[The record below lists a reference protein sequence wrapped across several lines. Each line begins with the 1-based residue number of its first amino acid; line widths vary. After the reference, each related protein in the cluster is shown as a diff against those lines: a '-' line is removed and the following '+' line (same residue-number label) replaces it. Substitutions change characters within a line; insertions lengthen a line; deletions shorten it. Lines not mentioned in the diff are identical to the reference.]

1 MIPEKVLNAIY
12 GQLQPLVLEL
22 SRYNQSKNNSVKMEF
37 ETGTVTIKFK

>member
-22 SRYNQSKNNSVKMEF
+22 SRYNRKNNTVKMEF